1 MASVI
6 MLSVV
11 PPFIWSSS
19 EDAML
24 KKLVK
29 TFFFIFFAKTLQKE
43 RKIKEIHFYQ
53 FRNSPFITLKLS
65 GLGASCNTP

>member
-6 MLSVV
+6 MLSAVA
-11 PPFIWSSS
+11 PFIWSSS

-29 TFFFIFFAKTLQKE
+29 TFFFAKTLQKE

-53 FRNSPFITLKLS
+53 FRNSPFITIKLS

>member
-29 TFFFIFFAKTLQKE
+29 TFFSRKTLQKE

-53 FRNSPFITLKLS
+53 FRNSSFITLKLS

>member
-29 TFFFIFFAKTLQKE
+29 TFFSRKTLQKE

-65 GLGASCNTP
+65 GLGAGCNTP